1 MNEIKEQF
9 KDWLLKQGLAERTK
23 SGNPST
29 VYDYI
34 KSINKVCLK
43 FFNSDEK
50 KVWQELSENIYP
62 VLVKYFELSNKE
74 YFFDAISIQYGLFYL
89 REITNFIYSRLK
101 EEDIAD
107 DVSLY
112 LNFNEQNYP
121 ICTIKLRDLFQYT
134 LLFDSLVYE
143 HNQSGITLSRKQREE
158 FLSHLDDMIHN
169 SILPSIGK
177 FKALKHHVMLRISY
191 PQCSKK
197 EKTALIKY
205 YNYINPGQNVLTLPM
220 VEMVRKNNPNNKVGG
235 NYIITCNISG
245 KHPLQ
250 LDLDPHGNLESYD
263 DNADKHMTDEDER
276 CILIKEDMPKIFNVA
291 YNSIDEIISK
301 GRFKT
306 FQAPKRIYY
315 NIDSVNSFLQKNFHP
330 LKDEN
335 KHKKVNYDETGY
347 EFWCG
352 RSYALKEFL
361 KISHNRFYDCVHR
374 GNCTQL
380 DYLESKPKYYIPDIK
395 CLRQSFKVKQ
405 ARISIKKYKK

>member
-43 FFNSDEK
+43 SFNSNEK
-50 KVWQELSENIYP
+50 EIWRELSENTYP

-74 YFFDAISIQYGLFYL
+74 YFFDAISIRYGLFYL

-101 EEDIAD
+101 EDIAD

-134 LLFDSLVYE
+134 LLFDSLVYA
-143 HNQSGITLSRKQREE
+143 HNQPGITLSLKQENE
-158 FLSHLDDMIHN
+158 FFSHLDYIISN
-169 SILPSIGK
+169 NVIPNIGNYK
-177 FKALKHHVMLRISY
+177 ELKHHVMLRISY

-197 EKTALIKY
+197 EKIALIKY
-205 YNYINPGQNVLTLPM
+205 NNYINPGQNILTLSM

-235 NYIITCNISG
+235 NYIIACNISG

-250 LDLDPHGNLESYD
+250 LGLDSNSNLESYD

-315 NIDSVNSFLQKNFHP
+315 NIDSVNSFLQKKFHP

-347 EFWCG
+347 EFWCS

-395 CLRQSFKVKQ
+395 CLRQSSKVKQ

>member
-43 FFNSDEK
+43 SFNSNEK
-50 KVWQELSENIYP
+50 EIWRELSENTYP

-74 YFFDAISIQYGLFYL
+74 YFFDAISIRYGLFYL

-250 LDLDPHGNLESYD
+250 LDLDPHSNLESYD

-276 CILIKEDMPKIFNVA
+276 CILIKEDMPKIFDVA
-291 YNSIDEIISK
+291 YNSIDEIIST
-301 GRFKT
+301 GQFKT

-315 NIDSVNSFLQKNFHP
+315 NIDSVNSFLQKKFHP

-335 KHKKVNYDETGY
+335 KHKNVDYDETGY
-347 EFWCG
+347 KFWCS
-352 RSYALKEFL
+352 RSYALKEIL

-374 GNCTQL
+374 NNCTQL
-380 DYLESKPKYYIPDIK
+380 DYLENKPKYYISDLK
-395 CLRQSFKVKQ
+395 SLRNSRAVRQ
-405 ARISIKKYKK
+405 ARISIKKYNK